1 MENASKALM
10 MGASILIA
18 VMILAIATRFFE
30 SASSVTKTYDK
41 TMEATQISTF
51 NSNFTKFAGAV
62 INDANAEVQQYATI
76 YDVISTANFAYNY
89 NSQMSLEPE
98 NTAADPALVRVDL
111 ERFNGSLVI
120 ENLQN
125 KSQLFNRLIQECHY
139 INITYPNAQ
148 NIVTYRI
155 EIRKQNGAGRIN
167 HVVFKPIVSAVDAF
181 IHE

>member
-1 MENASKALM
+1 MENASKALL

-18 VMILAIATRFFE
+18 VLILGVATRFFN
-30 SASSVTKTYDK
+30 SASSVTKQYDQ
-41 TMEATQISTF
+41 TMEATQVSTF

-62 INDANAEVQQYATI
+62 VNDSNSELQQYATI

-98 NTAADPALVRVDL
+98 NTSADPALVRVDL
-111 ERFNGSLVI
+111 MTSNGSRII

-125 KSQLFNRLIQECHY
+125 KSHIFNRLIQECHY
-139 INITYPNAQ
+139 INITYPNAK

-155 EIRKQNGAGRIN
+155 EIKSNDASGKIN
-167 HVVFKPIVSAVDAF
+167 HVVFKPIVSSVDTF

>member
-18 VMILAIATRFFE
+18 IMILAIATRFFD
-30 SASSVTKTYDK
+30 SAASVTKTYDQ

-62 INDANAEVQQYATI
+62 VDDTNTELQQYATI
-76 YDVISTANFAYNY
+76 YDVISTANFAYDY
-89 NSQMSLEPE
+89 NCQMSLEPE

-111 ERFNGSLVI
+111 VRFNNSLRI
-120 ENLQN
+120 DNLQN
-125 KSQLFNRLIQECHY
+125 KTNIYNRLIQECYY
-139 INITYPNAQ
+139 INLTYPNAQ
-148 NIVTYRI
+148 NIVTYKI
-155 EIRKQNGAGRIN
+155 QIAGQNGAGKIN
-167 HVVFKPIVSAVDAF
+167 HVIFRPTVSSVDSY